1 MADGDMSRRVTGLYQ
16 SYTMVIRDGRPLHNQ
31 FSLEKTAFEF
41 IDPDTAVT
49 DFFDTDQLTSVYY
62 PQIETLI
69 KERTGATPMVTKDN
83 PFIAERVVERA
94 TRPSRWRSTKTEK
107 RRTN

>member
-1 MADGDMSRRVTGLYQ
+1 MADSDMSRRVTGTYQ
-16 SYTMVIRDGRPLHNQ
+16 SYTMVIRDGRPLRNK

-49 DFFDTDQLTSVYY
+49 DFFDTDQLMSVYY

-69 KERTGATPMVTKDN
+69 KERTGAALAVTMDN
-83 PFIAERVVERA
+83 PFIAERVVE
-94 TRPSRWRSTKTEK
+94 SRHQAEQVAVDESRKT
-107 RRTN
+107 TN